1 MSAISG
7 LYSNGASSGD
17 ALGAL
22 SSDEFLRI
30 IFTELQNQDPL
41 EPQDTGAT
49 LEQLATLRSIESDTQ
64 MVNSLE
70 TLVRQSEFAS
80 ASNLIGNLVSGITI
94 DNSRVADLVISVTQT
109 SQGPLLNLF
118 DGSRMFF
125 DQVDEIIGPLE
136 NTDPVDDTDDPDDPD
151 DVDDDDG
158 TDDVDDTDDT
168 DDTDDGDDTP

>member
-7 LYSNGASSGD
+7 LYSNSANSGD
-17 ALGAL
+17 ALGSL

-64 MVNSLE
+64 MVDSLE

-80 ASNLIGNLVSGITI
+80 ASNLIGNLVSGLTI
-94 DNSRVADLVISVTQT
+94 DNSRVADLVISVSQT
-109 SQGPLLNLF
+109 SEGPLLNLF

-125 DQVDEIIGPLE
+125 DQVDEIIGPI
-136 NTDPVDDTDDPDDPD
+136 DTDEPVDDPD
-151 DVDDDDG
+151 DVDDDDDVDDVDDD
-158 TDDVDDTDDT
+158 DDVDDTDDT

>member
-7 LYSNGASSGD
+7 LYSNGANSGD

-64 MVNSLE
+64 MVDSLE

-109 SQGPLLNLF
+109 SEGPLLNLF
-118 DGSRMFF
+118 DGSRMVF

-136 NTDPVDDTDDPDDPD
+136 NTDPVDDPDDPDDPD

-158 TDDVDDTDDT
+158 TDDVDDTE
-168 DDTDDGDDTP
+168 DGDDTP